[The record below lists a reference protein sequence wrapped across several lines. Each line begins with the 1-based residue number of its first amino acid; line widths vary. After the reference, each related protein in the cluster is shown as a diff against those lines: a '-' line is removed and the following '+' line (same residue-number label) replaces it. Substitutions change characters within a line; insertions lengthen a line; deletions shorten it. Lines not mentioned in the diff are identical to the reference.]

1 MNTILLG
8 LGITLLTI
16 CFYFFISGVV
26 SRYLSHHHK
35 WQVRGRNRYGGE
47 TYRICLKCRKA
58 YKRVNKIS
66 EDERWEEC
74 EPIPELDNQFDQND
88 NYIWSS

>member
-8 LGITLLTI
+8 LGTILLAL

-26 SRYLSHHHK
+26 SRYSSHRHV
-35 WQVRGRNRYGGE
+35 WQVRGRNRWGGE

-58 YKRVNKIS
+58 YRRVNKIS

-74 EPIPELDNQFDQND
+74 EPIPELDSQFDRYD
-88 NYIWSS
+88 NYIWDS